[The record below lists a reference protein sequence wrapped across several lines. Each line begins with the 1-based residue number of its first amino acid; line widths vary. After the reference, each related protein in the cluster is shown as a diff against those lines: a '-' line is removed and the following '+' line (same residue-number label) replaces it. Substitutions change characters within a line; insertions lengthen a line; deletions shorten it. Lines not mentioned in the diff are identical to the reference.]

1 MKKREKFLLLFPTL
15 LFFSVNILYSSY
27 FLSAETTKERAKIRK
42 AKKEGTVLS
51 SATQSCSSACEE
63 LIDQKI
69 AAALGSSSTSSSPQT
84 SYIPL
89 GSGGSTVNTSWTT
102 LEGSEFN
109 FDKSSYSSRAKA
121 YWEGNL
127 KSFSANSRCFVRLY
141 DKTHYRE
148 VDYSEQ
154 TTSELSYQTLTSQP
168 LSIWLGDNQY
178 ELQIKSLNGI
188 ECYLSSPNL
197 IVKY

>member
-1 MKKREKFLLLFPTL
+1 MSKKEKLLAIFPVL
-15 LFFSVNILYSSY
+15 LFFSVNILYSGY
-27 FLSAETTKERAKIRK
+27 FLKTEIGNTQIKSK
-42 AKKEGTVLS
+42 AKEGIVLS
-51 SATQSCSSACEE
+51 SSSESCSLACEE

-69 AAALGSSSTSSSPQT
+69 AAALSSSSTTSTAALQT
-84 SYIPL
+84 NYIPL
-89 GSGGSTVNTSWTT
+89 GSGGSTTETYWVT

-109 FDKSSYSSRAKA
+109 FDISSYPSKAKV

-127 KSFSANSRCFVRLY
+127 KSFSANSRCFARIY

-148 VDYSEQ
+148 VDYSQ
-154 TTSELSYQTLTSQP
+154 QSTDQLGYQTLTSQS
-168 LSIWLGDNQY
+168 LSIWLGNNDY
-178 ELQIKSLNGI
+178 EIQIKSLNGI

>member
-1 MKKREKFLLLFPTL
+1 MRKRDKLLVIFPVL

-27 FLSAETTKERAKIRK
+27 FLSADSKN
-42 AKKEGTVLS
+42 KKTLVPKGVVLS
-51 SATQSCSSACEE
+51 SSAEGCSLACEQ

-69 AAALGSSSTSSSPQT
+69 AAALSGPSASSSSLQT
-84 SYIPL
+84 SYVPL
-89 GSGGSTVNTSWTT
+89 GSGGSTTNTDWTT

-109 FDKSSYSSRAKA
+109 FDKNSYSSRAKV

-127 KSFSANSRCFVRLY
+127 KSFSANSRCYARLY
-141 DKTHYRE
+141 DKTHFRE
-148 VDYSEQ
+148 VDYSQ
-154 TTSELSYQTLTSQP
+154 QSTNELTYQTLTSQAT
-168 LSIWLGDNQY
+168 SIWLGNNNY
-178 ELQIKSLNGI
+178 EVQIKSLNGV